1 MNRNGAARRQPSRP
15 GDWDVFVIGDAAV
28 LEWGFFGT
36 HHQCVASLAKLDNP
50 VKVRLPQKRLPAAG
64 EQLALHVDPADLV
77 LLTR

>member
-1 MNRNGAARRQPSRP
+1 MRNKHGFRQIIVSQNAPIR
-15 GDWDVFVIGDAAV
+15 FGDAAV

-64 EQLALHVDPADLV
+64 EKLALHLDPADLV

>member
-1 MNRNGAARRQPSRP
+1 M
-15 GDWDVFVIGDAAV
+15 IGDAAV